1 MLTEREREILDLIRQ
16 DPYQSQQELANQVGY
31 SRSTVAN
38 LISSL
43 VQKNYLRGRAY
54 ILEDSKSVVCIGG
67 MNLDRKFYARERLQ
81 MGTSNPVGASL
92 SVGGVGRNIAENL
105 GRLEEDVLL
114 LSLVGDDH
122 DGEQLKALT
131 QSYVNLKYV
140 EKQSHHPTSSYVAIL
155 DEDGDMTLAL
165 ANMTICDEMTPSW
178 LSKYENLLLDAK
190 GIVADLNLP
199 KESLDYLIQLA
210 REHGLQLAVVPVSAP
225 KMKHLPQ
232 DLTGVE
238 WLIVNLDESE
248 AYLDLQ
254 LGDGVSKKDLTQAW
268 LGHGL
273 KQVLITDGVDTM
285 VYAHQDG
292 TYLELQPV
300 KLEQVVDATGAGDAL
315 ASGVIYGWLNG
326 LAIQETLQLGL
337 TNSYYTIS
345 SQDTVRPTLSKER
358 LAKERKELFTNETVS

>member
-1 MLTEREREILDLIRQ
+1 M
-16 DPYQSQQELANQVGY
+16 
-31 SRSTVAN
+31 
-38 LISSL
+38 

-54 ILEDSKSVVCIGG
+54 ILENSKSVVCIGG

-210 REHGLQLAVVPVSAP
+210 REQGLQLAMVPVSAP

-254 LGDGVSKKDLTQAW
+254 FGDGITKKDLAQAW

-273 KQVLITDGVDTM
+273 KQVLITAGVDTM

-292 TYLELQPV
+292 TYLELQPI

-358 LAKERKELFTNETVS
+358 LAKERKELFTNETIS